1 MPLSETIAGG
11 VATVEMSKPPV
22 NALDIADGYALADM
36 LDGYRRNPDVRVV
49 LLCAEGLGFCAGV
62 DIKEMQS
69 LPSTATASGRASAW
83 SAMRTW

>member
-49 LLCAEGLGFCAGV
+49 LLCAEGRGFCAGV
-62 DIKEMQS
+62 
-69 LPSTATASGRASAW
+69 
-83 SAMRTW
+83 